1 MKLALDV
8 WYELWE
14 RTTASEDGTAPNR
27 HPEDEDY
34 YSCYNPWREDYLAW
48 VRTKEARD
56 DGR

>member
-27 HPEDEDY
+27 HPEEEA
-34 YSCYNPWREDYLAW
+34 YSYHAPWREDYLTW
-48 VRTKEARD
+48 VRSKEARD

>member
-27 HPEDEDY
+27 HPEEEA
-34 YSCYNPWREDYLAW
+34 YSYHGPWREDYLTW
-48 VRTKEARD
+48 VRAKEARD